1 MPTKFKVS
9 AIVSTYNS
17 ENFIADC
24 LLDLVDQTLYKK
36 GELEI
41 IVIDSASE
49 HNEQSIV
56 QNFKIKY
63 PNIVYDRTPNRE
75 TLYGAWNRGIKMS
88 RGAYITNAN
97 TDDRHRPDALEVMAH
112 YLDTSPETSL
122 VYADQLITTIANDTW
137 ATTQAKQRWNWP
149 AFNYSELE
157 ERCIIGPQPM
167 WRKSLHEK
175 YGYFR
180 SEFTAAGDY
189 DFWLRIGKT
198 ENIVRLPEILG
209 LYYCNPRGLEHASP
223 IPQQETDRILDE
235 YGILKRSITPKTSE
249 PVSISPSELNALPS
263 LRPTQPLASIIIPT
277 KDRPEMLAEA
287 VQSAIDQTLPDI
299 EIIVVNDG
307 GTDVQEVLD
316 RLNSK
321 ANIVYLKHDRNQER
335 SAARNTG
342 IRAARGKYI
351 AYLDDD
357 DTYYPNHVQTLV
369 EFLENSEYKVAY
381 SDAVMAEQQK
391 QDGKYVTINRS
402 VPYSFDFDYDKIL
415 VGNFIPMLC
424 LMHEKSCLD
433 ETGLFDVNLDTHE
446 DWDLLIR
453 LSRSFKIAH
462 IHEST
467 CEFTRRDDS
476 TTTTSKNRADFV
488 RTREIIYNKYSQY
501 AQGNLA
507 VIEAQHL
514 AFTSEA
520 KEVASQLDRIQEKLI
535 QSQSQLQAAEKE
547 KQQLESESE
556 NRRQIA
562 QQTQVKLEL
571 VQEQKNLIEAQSQAW
586 RYTAQQMQVELEDLR
601 SQIQQSQAEVEHLR
615 SQLKQNPVVLEK

>member
-9 AIVSTYNS
+9 AIISTYNS
-17 ENFIADC
+17 EKFIAGC

-49 HNEQSIV
+49 QNEQSIV
-56 QNFKIKY
+56 QNFQIKY

-137 ATTQAKQRWNWP
+137 ATNQAKQRWNWP

-198 ENIVRLPEILG
+198 ENIVRLQEILG

-287 VQSAIDQTLPDI
+287 VQSVIDQTLPDL

-321 ANIVYLKHDRNQER
+321 GNIVYLSHPQNQER

-342 IRAARGKYI
+342 IRVAHGKYI

-357 DTYYPNHVQTLV
+357 DMYHSNHIQTLV
-369 EFLENSEYKVAY
+369 DFLENSKYKVAY

-391 QDGKYVTINRS
+391 QNGKYVTINRS
-402 VPYSFDFDYDKIL
+402 VPYSIEFDYDRIL
-415 VGNFIPMLC
+415 VGNFIPILC

-433 ETGLFDVNLDTHE
+433 ETGLFDVNLGTHE

-453 LSRSFKIAH
+453 LSRKFSIAH
-462 IHEST
+462 IKETT
-467 CEFTRRDDS
+467 CEFTRREDG
-476 TTTTSKNRADFV
+476 TTTTSKKRGDFT
-488 RTREIIYNKYSQY
+488 RTRKIIYDRYKEY
-501 AQGNLA
+501 AQDKPGI
-507 VIEAQHL
+507 IEAQQAALKSELEEL
-514 AFTSEA
+514 ASLLENSQTNL
-520 KEVASQLDRIQEKLI
+520 ASLQSQFEESQQEK
-535 QSQSQLQAAEKE
+535 QFW
-547 KQQLESESE
+547 QQ
-556 NRRQIA
+556 
-562 QQTQVKLEL
+562 
-571 VQEQKNLIEAQSQAW
+571 
-586 RYTAQQMQVELEDLR
+586 TAQQMQTELEKTQQERDWIEHK
-601 SQIQQSQAEVEHLR
+601 SETWKQTAEQMQIELDRAL
-615 SQLKQNPVVLEK
+615 N

>member
-1 MPTKFKVS
+1 MATKFKVS
-9 AIVSTYNS
+9 AIISTYNS
-17 ENFIADC
+17 ERFIAEC
-24 LLDLVDQTLYKK
+24 LLNLVEQTLYKK
-36 GELEI
+36 GEVEI
-41 IVIDSASE
+41 VVIDSASE
-49 HNEQSIV
+49 QNEQSIV
-56 QNFKIKY
+56 QNFQIKY
-63 PNIVYDRTPNRE
+63 PNIVYDRTPYRE
-75 TLYGAWNRGIKMS
+75 TLYAAWNRGIKMS

-97 TDDRHRPDALEVMAH
+97 TDDRHRPDALEVMAN
-112 YLDTSPETSL
+112 YLDSHPETSL
-122 VYADQLITTIANDTW
+122 VYADQLITTVANDTW
-137 ATTQAKQRWNWP
+137 ATTQAKQHWNWP

-157 ERCIIGPQPM
+157 QRCIIGPQPM

-189 DFWLRIGKT
+189 DFWLRIGQT

-209 LYYCNPRGLEHASP
+209 LYYSNPCGLEHSSP
-223 IPQQETDRILDE
+223 IPQQETERILDE
-235 YGILKRSITPKTSE
+235 YGILKRSITRKTSE
-249 PVSISPSELNALPS
+249 PVLISPSELNL
-263 LRPTQPLASIIIPT
+263 LLNLKPTNPVASIIIPT

-287 VQSAIDQTLPDI
+287 VQSAIDQTLPDV

-369 EFLENSEYKVAY
+369 EFLENSDYKVAY

-402 VPYSFDFDYDKIL
+402 VPYSIDFDYDKIL

-433 ETGLFDVNLDTHE
+433 KTGLFDVNLNTHE

-462 IHEST
+462 INETT

-501 AQGNLA
+501 AQTNLA
-507 VIEAQHL
+507 VMEAQHL
-514 AFTSEA
+514 AFKSEA
-520 KEVASQLDRIQEKLI
+520 KEVATQLERIQEKLI
-535 QSQSQLQAAEKE
+535 QSHSQLQVSQEE

-556 NRRQIA
+556 SWQQRA
-562 QQTQVKLEL
+562 QQAQLKLEL
-571 VQEQKNLIEAQSQAW
+571 VQEEKNWIELQSKTW
-586 RYTAQQMQVELEDLR
+586 RQTAQQMQVELE
-601 SQIQQSQAEVEHLR
+601 HLR
-615 SQLKQNPVVLEK
+615 SQLKQAQLPLERVQ